1 MGRGPGRGEGRSERR
16 AGRPVGAAAPDELRV
31 EPPAGPARPRNMRT
45 LRHVPVG
52 LTLVPAL
59 ALALAAC
66 GQVAEGGS
74 RTLPDPTGSWAVES
88 LTTGGRTLHAP
99 DAARLDLAENE
110 ATGNYGC
117 NGFKAVVVFAGT
129 SAVTVT
135 PGASTTMACENMEF
149 ETEFAKLFKGRLTI
163 DRGPDRLTLK
173 TADGSTIA
181 MTPKPPEPDAP
192 LTVTQWT
199 VDSLISGATVSSV
212 PAEAAGKAR
221 FTLAAD
227 GTASGVLGCNRFSA
241 KATVGGD
248 KLTFGPVT
256 STRMACE
263 GPAGE
268 VERALTGL
276 FGSGPLTWKIQGQ
289 ALTLTAADGKGL
301 TAEAGSAAE

>member
-1 MGRGPGRGEGRSERR
+1 
-16 AGRPVGAAAPDELRV
+16 
-31 EPPAGPARPRNMRT
+31 MRT
-45 LRHVPVG
+45 LRHVPTG
-52 LTLVPAL
+52 LALVPAL
-59 ALALAAC
+59 VLALAAC
-66 GQVAEGGS
+66 GQTEEGGS
-74 RTLPDPTGSWAVES
+74 RTLPEPTGSWAVES

-99 DAARLDLAENE
+99 GTARLDLAEHE

-117 NGFKAVVVFAGT
+117 NGFKAAVAFAGT

-135 PGASTTMACENMEF
+135 PGATTAMACENMEF

-181 MTPKPPEPDAP
+181 MTPKPPDADAP

-199 VDSLISGATVSSV
+199 VDSLISGASVSSV
-212 PAEAAGKAR
+212 PAEAAGKAW

-227 GTASGVLGCNRFSA
+227 GAASGVLGCNRFSA
-241 KATVGGD
+241 KAAVEGAT
-248 KLTFGPVT
+248 LTFGPVT

-268 VERALTGL
+268 VERTLTEL
-276 FGSGPLTWKIQGQ
+276 FGSGPLTWEIQGQ

-301 TAEAGSAAE
+301 TAKAASAAE

>member
-1 MGRGPGRGEGRSERR
+1 
-16 AGRPVGAAAPDELRV
+16 
-31 EPPAGPARPRNMRT
+31 MRT
-45 LRHVPVG
+45 HRHVPIG
-52 LTLVPAL
+52 LALVPAL

-66 GQVAEGGS
+66 GQSVESGS
-74 RTLPDPTGSWAVES
+74 GMLPEVTGSWAVES
-88 LTTGGRTLHAP
+88 LTSGGRTLHAP
-99 DAARLDLAENE
+99 GTARVDLAERE

-117 NGFKAVVVFAGT
+117 NGFQAAVVFTGT

-135 PGASTTMACENMEF
+135 PGATTAMACEDIEF

-181 MTPKPPEPDAP
+181 MTPKPPAPDAP
-192 LTVTQWT
+192 LTATEWT

-241 KATVGGD
+241 KATVEGST
-248 KLTFGPVT
+248 LTFGPVT

-268 VERALTGL
+268 VERALTDL
-276 FGSGPLTWKIQGQ
+276 FGSGPLTWKIKDR
-289 ALTLTAADGKGL
+289 ALTLTAPDGKGL
-301 TAEAGSAAE
+301 TARAASAVE